1 MKIVLDITKLLEE
14 WKITKEEYDKF
25 SGLAKKETV
34 WILPNI
40 LVWFGTILIFCW
52 IASFAKSIEFI
63 FALSVIFIGVWFF
76 IREKLFKD
84 WWILSSIFIILW
96 TISASWAYFELFDF
110 YSDWSELNYKI
121 AIWSVALFIAAMS
134 YFARSALLAGFSA
147 LTIWALLW
155 VWTSY
160 YSATYY
166 FFVEQPSLTIV
177 VYWALSIL
185 TYSLSNIFSSQIER
199 LLLAFS
205 RVSFFLVNM
214 AFWIWS
220 FWWDKEYFISNNLF
234 SIWWLAFLIIM
245 IIFWVVKNKRF
256 TINMSV
262 TFLSIHFYTQFF
274 ERFWVDPISFIIA
287 WLFALIIAIAL
298 WKYNKKLN

>member
-1 MKIVLDITKLLEE
+1 
-14 WKITKEEYDKF
+14 
-25 SGLAKKETV
+25 
-34 WILPNI
+34 
-40 LVWFGTILIFCW
+40 
-52 IASFAKSIEFI
+52 
-63 FALSVIFIGVWFF
+63 
-76 IREKLFKD
+76 
-84 WWILSSIFIILW
+84 
-96 TISASWAYFELFDF
+96 
-110 YSDWSELNYKI
+110 
-121 AIWSVALFIAAMS
+121 MS

-147 LTIWALLW
+147 LTIWAFLW

-166 FFVEQPSLTIV
+166 FFVEQPSLTIA

-287 WLFALIIAIAL
+287 WFFALIIAIAL

>member
-1 MKIVLDITKLLEE
+1 MKIVLDLTKLLEE

-25 SGLAKKETV
+25 SGLAKKETI

-121 AIWSVALFIAAMS
+121 AIWSIALFIAAMPC
-134 YFARSALLAGFSA
+134 FEFELVITLQLIIF
-147 LTIWALLW
+147 L
-155 VWTSY
+155 
-160 YSATYY
+160 
-166 FFVEQPSLTIV
+166 
-177 VYWALSIL
+177 
-185 TYSLSNIFSSQIER
+185 LSNHLLQLLFTELCLFWHILCQI
-199 LLLAFS
+199 
-205 RVSFFLVNM
+205 FFLP
-214 AFWIWS
+214 
-220 FWWDKEYFISNNLF
+220 K
-234 SIWWLAFLIIM
+234 
-245 IIFWVVKNKRF
+245 
-256 TINMSV
+256 
-262 TFLSIHFYTQFF
+262 
-274 ERFWVDPISFIIA
+274 
-287 WLFALIIAIAL
+287 
-298 WKYNKKLN
+298 